1 VKLAYISLGTNIEP
15 REVYLNEALSLLS
28 EHKEIL
34 IKKESSIYETDPV
47 GYLDQENF
55 LNIVIEINTSLSP
68 TDLLDYC
75 QQIEQKLGRKRMI
88 RYGPRTIDLDILT
101 YEDEVIHSE
110 RLIIPHPRMH
120 ERAFVLVPFK
130 EIAPDY
136 FLKSMGMTVDELL
149 DQLDGEEIDGVRLYR
164 LEE

>member
-1 VKLAYISLGTNIEP
+1 MKLAYISLGTNIEP